1 VSFRGLIVGTALLG
15 GCTNVTSAPVTS
27 IGDTAQRSICPET
40 IVIHTNEN
48 PSADVGF
55 LYHMFTNDY
64 SIDSLNN
71 TITGPLDTS
80 SSVLNRSRLQI
91 RHGGETT
98 NFEKASSILHSD
110 SDVLLALIDTDEAIA
125 LADVFP
131 TQALFSV
138 FQKSSDIIYWDPNLY
153 PRARQIVDHNS
164 WDVRVMYAEGEYFM
178 QHLLA
183 TQQLKTTQPVTTF
196 DGTPIPFIASG
207 GMFLQQGRSTVDPY
221 AYRYIYRDW
230 MKDIA
235 YQYLHDAG
243 WQPYALSVSAMPEQ
257 ISRHT
262 QCLEVLIPA
271 LQRAVKDFLASPQL
285 ALTRVIDATRQFNTV
300 WSYSPEQAQAAI
312 DVINKDELVADG
324 PNNVLGSFDPQRMT
338 DFLATFQQTFP
349 DNYTLDNSSEQLF
362 TNRFLDS
369 TISLNN

>member
-1 VSFRGLIVGTALLG
+1 
-15 GCTNVTSAPVTS
+15 
-27 IGDTAQRSICPET
+27 
-40 IVIHTNEN
+40 
-48 PSADVGF
+48 
-55 LYHMFTNDY
+55 MFTNDY